1 MSEILVANFLT
12 FLDAVR
18 DVPYDLWI
26 ADEGWDVDY
35 FLHENPEL
43 KTAPYVWMTDF
54 VGLLPMLP
62 GEGVYTADRNAEMV
76 EQIARF
82 PRVLDLALFVGNPAD
97 VVPDCFGPDLPDIR
111 E

>member
-43 KTAPYVWMTDF
+43 KDVW
-54 VGLLPMLP
+54 V
-62 GEGVYTADRNAEMV
+62 
-76 EQIARF
+76 IAGGSC
-82 PRVLDLALFVGNPAD
+82 AS
-97 VVPDCFGPDLPDIR
+97 
-111 E
+111 